1 VCGFCGAD
9 LRGLGDAG
17 ETLVGTKAPGPGGA
31 WMPGTLIDG
40 RYRLKEK
47 LGEGGMGAVYKAE
60 HVRMGKTVA
69 LKLLRA
75 DAALDRTALKRFQ
88 QEARIVSRLTHPN
101 TVSVF
106 DFGEA
111 DDGTLYMA
119 MEYVPGRD
127 LAMLLEEEGAVPE
140 RRAVAI
146 TAQVLRSLA
155 EAHEA
160 GVVHRDV
167 KPANVMVQRTREGL
181 DFVKVVDFGIAKMA
195 EAARGK
201 PKQATTGRADIVGT
215 PHYMSPEQVRGEALD
230 GRSDLYSVGAM
241 LFELLTGRSL
251 FGDDTPLV
259 VASRHLTEPPP
270 SPSEVAPDKAFSPLL
285 EEVLK
290 RALAKKPEDRFQ
302 SADEM
307 RAALAQA
314 LSSRPEA
321 RGPGLPDELDALSL
335 GAEAEILQREEWD
348 AFERRLRRRRRLKPL
363 AACLALGLAAVGAW
377 RLLASP
383 GEASRSPVSEEVEP
397 NDGPL
402 TANLIEPG
410 TTVRGFVKR
419 AARERPDYDLFEF
432 EVAGF
437 EPLLAKISVSGVPN
451 VNLAV
456 DLFAFEKADGDRAE
470 LPNLGSVDDRFL
482 GGAEAMTDLVLGPGR
497 YLVRVADKRRAD
509 EPDATPRENTLD
521 PYELRVELKAL
532 ARFYER
538 EPNNSIEQAMRI
550 SAARPVFGHAGARGE
565 AARVQTPSG
574 ELARRAGLWSE
585 DFFELALAK
594 GASVG
599 CALVSGVPGAVLS
612 LSVVSTDHERL
623 PAIADS
629 AERQR
634 ALSQHLTALA
644 RQRPSKAPAGEVA
657 SACAK
662 STGSIVFKVAVDEGS
677 SDARYVLV
685 GLDDSDEGTAG
696 VDAAC
701 QQLEPEGQQAVCEAL
716 RKEALRRLPRRKPSV
731 ALEGLE

>member
-1 VCGFCGAD
+1 METKSFDQLTCPDCGRTSTGAPSVCGFCGAD

-17 ETLVGTKAPGPGGA
+17 ETLVGDKAPRRSGA
-31 WMPGTLIDG
+31 WRPGALIER
-40 RYRLKEK
+40 RYRLQEK

-111 DDGTLYMA
+111 DDGALYMA

-127 LAMLLEEEGAVPE
+127 LALLLEEEGALPE

-160 GVVHRDV
+160 GVVHRDI

-195 EAARGK
+195 EAARGR
-201 PKQATTGRADIVGT
+201 PKQATTGRADLVGT
-215 PHYMSPEQVRGEALD
+215 PHYMSPEQVRGEQLD

-241 LFELLTGRSL
+241 LFELLTGRAL
-251 FGDDTPLV
+251 FGDATPLV
-259 VASRHLTEPPP
+259 VASCHLTEPPP
-270 SPSEVAPDKAFSPLL
+270 SPSEVAPDRAVSPLL

-290 RALAKKPEDRFQ
+290 KALAKKPEERFG

-307 RAALAQA
+307 RAALAQT
-314 LSSRPEA
+314 LLSRPGA
-321 RGPGLPDELDALSL
+321 RDPGLPDELDALSL
-335 GAEAEILQREEWD
+335 GAAGLEILQREEWD

-363 AACLALGLAAVGAW
+363 AALLALGLAAVGAW
-377 RLLASP
+377 HLFASSA
-383 GEASRSPVSEEVEP
+383 GTSRVPVRVEIEP

-402 TANLIEPG
+402 SANLIEPG
-410 TTVRGFVKR
+410 TTVKGFVKR
-419 AARERPDYDLFEF
+419 TVREQPDYDLFEF
-432 EVAGF
+432 EVGGF

-456 DLFAFEKADGDRAE
+456 DLFAFERADDERAE

-497 YLVRVADKRRAD
+497 YLVRIADKRRAD
-509 EPDATPRENTLD
+509 EPDGTPRENTLD
-521 PYELRVELKAL
+521 PYELRVELSGL

-538 EPNNSIEQAMRI
+538 EPNNSIEQAMRF
-550 SAARPVFGHAGARGE
+550 SPARPVFGHAGARGE
-565 AARVQTPSG
+565 PTRVQTSSG
-574 ELARRAGLWSE
+574 ELARRSGLWSE
-585 DFFELALAK
+585 DYFELALTK

-599 CALVSGVPGAVLS
+599 CALVSGVPGATLS
-612 LSVVSTDHERL
+612 LSAVSSDHERL
-623 PAIADS
+623 RALADA
-629 AERQR
+629 AERER
-634 ALSQHLTALA
+634 ALGQHLTALA
-644 RQRPSKAPAGEVA
+644 RRRPSKASAGEVA
-657 SACAK
+657 SLCAK
-662 STGSIVFKVAVDEGS
+662 STGSIVFKVAVDEG
-677 SDARYVLV
+677 
-685 GLDDSDEGTAG
+685 
-696 VDAAC
+696 
-701 QQLEPEGQQAVCEAL
+701 
-716 RKEALRRLPRRKPSV
+716 
-731 ALEGLE
+731 